1 MTKVTRKQLDDRD
14 HLVMLRET
22 RRKTKES
29 QKRQTDIEMYNKKA
43 IVKAQDKKKN
53 VDIMV

>member
-29 QKRQTDIEMYNKKA
+29 QKHQTEIEMYNKKA

>member
-14 HLVMLRET
+14 HALMLRET
-22 RRKTKES
+22 RRKAKEF
-29 QKRQTDIEMYNKKA
+29 QKHQTDIEMYNKKA

>member
-14 HLVMLRET
+14 HLLMLRET
-22 RRKTKES
+22 RRKAKES
-29 QKRQTDIEMYNKKA
+29 QKHQTDIEMYNKKA

>member
-14 HLVMLRET
+14 HVLMLRET
-22 RRKTKES
+22 RRKAKEF
-29 QKRQTDIEMYNKKA
+29 QKHQTDIEMYNKKA
-43 IVKAQDKKKN
+43 IVKSQDKKKN